1 MTHKELKQKALS
13 NKAVKKEYE
22 ELTVEFNI
30 LRQLLAARKKAGLT
44 QAEVAEKMGTKAP
57 AVTRLESSL
66 ASGAHSPSL
75 ATLEKYANAVGCH
88 LSVKLVHA

>member
-13 NKAVKKEYE
+13 SEKVKEQYDELVVEYS
-22 ELTVEFNI
+22 L
-30 LRQLLAARKKAGLT
+30 LRQLLSARKDAGLT

-66 ASGAHSPSL
+66 ASGSHSPSL
-75 ATLEKYANAVGCH
+75 LTIEKYAHAVGCA
-88 LSVKLVHA
+88 LQIKLVKI